1 MDNDLF
7 YHKPK
12 RTADAE
18 VKKWLPKEFS
28 SKTITKAVKN
38 NIDRKRF
45 SIDEVQ
51 MVDGVPLF
59 SWVELN
65 INELCNRTCPFCP
78 RSGSYPNQNIHMDP
92 GLAASI
98 AFQLDSLGFGGVVNI
113 SGTGEPMLT
122 KHIIDIVGEFG
133 SRGIRVEIVTN
144 GDQLKIPSI
153 QSLFEAGLC
162 QFVVSMYDGPHQI
175 EKFTNLFSEA
185 GIDKDQY
192 TLRDRWYDEDEDF
205 GLIYTNRA
213 GAQHEL
219 KKSAKRAC
227 HYPSYALYIDWNGD
241 VLLCCQDMYN
251 RIVNFGNVS
260 EKSIFDIWIDP
271 RLMEFRKTLI
281 QGNRCKSPCNNCNA
295 NGLVFGKNHA
305 AKW

>member
-12 RTADAE
+12 QTADE
-18 VKKWLPKEFS
+18 EIKKWLPKEFS

-98 AFQLDSLGFGGVVNI
+98 AFQLDSLDFSGIVNI

-122 KHIIDIVGEFG
+122 KHIIDIVREFG
-133 SRGIRVEIVTN
+133 SRDIKVEIVTN
-144 GDQLKIPSI
+144 GDQLKIP
-153 QSLFEAGLC
+153 
-162 QFVVSMYDGPHQI
+162 
-175 EKFTNLFSEA
+175 
-185 GIDKDQY
+185 
-192 TLRDRWYDEDEDF
+192 
-205 GLIYTNRA
+205 LI
-213 GAQHEL
+213 
-219 KKSAKRAC
+219 KS
-227 HYPSYALYIDWNGD
+227 HHLS
-241 VLLCCQDMYN
+241 
-251 RIVNFGNVS
+251 
-260 EKSIFDIWIDP
+260 
-271 RLMEFRKTLI
+271 
-281 QGNRCKSPCNNCNA
+281 
-295 NGLVFGKNHA
+295 
-305 AKW
+305 